1 MLPGHEVG
9 MKFAYLDGLAINLP
23 IDFMPMHST
32 RFRFFLIAL
41 AAICL
46 GSGCS
51 SSKAYT
57 KRGLKMEEVGM
68 MSQAASFYYTAV
80 QKKATNTDA
89 LAGLQRAGQWVLND
103 HLLQFDEAR
112 MAYDRARA
120 VAAFEAAEAYNN
132 RVAKLGI
139 RLLFVESAR
148 QAYEQVKDAH
158 MDELYQAGLTA
169 LETENFEEALEQF
182 TEVVRL
188 QSDYEDAKHLADLAY
203 CEPRYRL
210 ANAAMD
216 RLHWRTAL
224 NEFNAIL
231 TRDLA
236 FKNAA
241 ELKTEV
247 LKKGRF
253 ALALVEFENGSNRAG
268 MDTKLRSFVQQSVAE
283 SSDPFLVLVDRENQE
298 LILQEQQLALS
309 GIVDGNTSVEVGSM
323 VGARAILKGTI
334 VSCDVRTSSLQK
346 FDRQGFESYKVEK
359 VNEEGKKVYETR
371 YRKVTYQEYKRTR
384 AVDLTIQIQLIS
396 LETGKTEMSEM
407 LTRGSRDEIEYVRYA
422 GNARKLYPA
431 NSNGNRGSRSG
442 LSRKL
447 NDRTELQSA
456 SSMVDA
462 LVLDCSNGV
471 RNLVETELKR
481 LVP

>member
-1 MLPGHEVG
+1 MI
-9 MKFAYLDGLAINLP
+9 GLVV
-23 IDFMPMHST
+23 
-32 RFRFFLIAL
+32 LIWGA
-41 AAICL
+41 
-46 GSGCS
+46 GCS
-51 SSKAYT
+51 GSKAYT

-68 MSQAASFYYTAV
+68 MTQAAGFYYTAV
-80 QKKATNTDA
+80 QKKATNTEA

-103 HLLQFDEAR
+103 HLKQFDEAR
-112 MAYDRARA
+112 MANDRARA
-120 VAAFEAAEAYNN
+120 VAAFEAAEAYNT

-139 RLLFVESAR
+139 RLLFMESAR

-169 LETENFEEALEQF
+169 LETEDFEDALAQF
-182 TEVVRL
+182 TEIVRL
-188 QSDYEDAKHLADLAY
+188 QADYEDAKHLADVAY
-203 CEPRYRL
+203 CEPHFRE
-210 ANAAMD
+210 ASAAIE

-224 NEFNAIL
+224 NELNAV
-231 TRDLA
+231 TARDMGY
-236 FKNAA
+236 KDAA
-241 ELKTEV
+241 GLKTEV
-247 LKKGRF
+247 LDRGRF
-253 ALALVEFENGSNRAG
+253 AVALVEFENGSNRAG

-283 SSDPFLVLVDRENQE
+283 SNDPFLVLVDRENQE
-298 LILQEQQLALS
+298 LLLQEQQLALS
-309 GIVDGNTSVEVGSM
+309 GVVDGNTSVEVGSM
-323 VGARAILKGTI
+323 VGAKAILKGTV

-371 YRKVTYQEYKRTR
+371 YKNVVYQEYKRTR

-407 LTRGSRDEIEYVRYA
+407 LKRSSRDEIEYARYS
-422 GNARKLYPA
+422 GNASKLFPS

-447 NDRTELQSA
+447 NGRTELQSE

-462 LVLDCSNGV
+462 LVVDCSNGV
-471 RNLVETELKR
+471 RNLIETELKR

>member
-1 MLPGHEVG
+1 
-9 MKFAYLDGLAINLP
+9 
-23 IDFMPMHST
+23 MPMPST
-32 RFRFFLIAL
+32 RFTFMLIAL
-41 AAICL
+41 AIMAW
-46 GSGCS
+46 GTGCS
-51 SSKAYT
+51 GSKAYT

-68 MSQAASFYYTAV
+68 MTQAAGFYYTAV
-80 QKKATNTDA
+80 QKKATNTEA

-103 HLLQFDEAR
+103 HLRQFDEAR
-112 MAYDRARA
+112 MANDRARA
-120 VAAFEAAEAYNN
+120 VAAFEAAEAYNA
-132 RVAKLGI
+132 RVTKLGI
-139 RLLFVESAR
+139 RLLFMESAR

-169 LETENFEEALEQF
+169 LETEDFADALTQF
-182 TEVVRL
+182 TEIVRL
-188 QSDYEDAKHLADLAY
+188 QADYEDAKHLADVAY
-203 CEPRYRL
+203 CEPHYRE
-210 ANAAMD
+210 ASAAIE

-224 NEFNAIL
+224 NELNAV
-231 TRDLA
+231 TARDMGY
-236 FKNAA
+236 KDAA
-241 ELKTEV
+241 TLKTEV
-247 LKKGRF
+247 LDKGRF
-253 ALALVEFENGSNRAG
+253 AVALVQFENGSNRAG
-268 MDTKLRSFVQQSVAE
+268 MDTKLRSFVQQSIAE

-309 GIVDGNTSVEVGSM
+309 GVVDGNTSVEVGSM
-323 VGARAILKGTI
+323 VGAKAILKGTV

-371 YRKVTYQEYKRTR
+371 YKKVIYQEYKRTR

-396 LETGKTEMSEM
+396 LESGKTEMSEM
-407 LTRGSRDEIEYVRYA
+407 LTRSSRDEIEYIRYS

-431 NSNGNRGSRSG
+431 NSSGNRGGRTG

-447 NDRTELQSA
+447 NGRTELQSE

-462 LVLDCSNGV
+462 LVLDCSKGV
-471 RNLVETELKR
+471 RNLVDTELKR

>member
-1 MLPGHEVG
+1 
-9 MKFAYLDGLAINLP
+9 
-23 IDFMPMHST
+23 MHFT
-32 RFRFFLIAL
+32 RFLLFLIAL
-41 AAICL
+41 VAVGL
-46 GSGCS
+46 GTGCS
-51 SSKAYT
+51 TSKAYT

-103 HLLQFDEAR
+103 HLRQFDEAR
-112 MAYDRARA
+112 VANDRARA

-139 RLLFVESAR
+139 RLLFMESAR

-169 LETENFEEALEQF
+169 LETEDFADALVQF
-182 TEVVRL
+182 TEIIRL
-188 QSDYEDAKHLADLAY
+188 QADYEDAKHLADVAY
-203 CEPRYRL
+203 CEPHYRE
-210 ANAAMD
+210 ATAAIE

-224 NEFNAIL
+224 NGLNAV
-231 TRDLA
+231 TARDMGY
-236 FKNAA
+236 KDAA
-241 ELKTEV
+241 ALKTNV
-247 LKKGRF
+247 LENGRF
-253 ALALVEFENGSNRAG
+253 AVALVEFENGSNRSG
-268 MDTKLRSFVQQSVAE
+268 MDTKVRSFVQQSVAE
-283 SSDPFLVLVDRENQE
+283 SNDPFLVLVDRENQE

-309 GIVDGNTSVEVGSM
+309 GVVDGNTSVEVGSM
-323 VGARAILKGTI
+323 VGAKAILKGTI

-371 YRKVTYQEYKRTR
+371 YRKVIYQEYKRTR

-407 LTRGSRDEIEYVRYA
+407 LTRSSRDEIEYARYS

-447 NDRTELQSA
+447 SGRTELQSE
-456 SSMVDA
+456 SSMLDA